1 MKRFATFIFIILC
14 TLQNISAQIL
24 PGANSTEEYLPLLK
38 NKKIALVVN
47 QTSTIGK
54 KHLVDSLLALN
65 VTIVKVFAPEHGFRG
80 TADAGAD
87 IKDGIDKKSG
97 LPIISLYGKKEKPSP
112 EDLFGVDYI
121 VFDIQDV
128 GCRFY
133 TFLSTLHYVLEASA
147 ENNIP
152 VLLLDRPNPNGFYV
166 DGPVLDMKYK
176 SFVGIAPVPI
186 VHGLTFGEYA
196 QMAKGEKWINKN
208 EALNITIIPCKN
220 YTHKSRYKL
229 PIKPSPNLPNE
240 RAVFLYPSLC
250 LFEGTNVSVGRGTPS
265 PFQVIGSPYA
275 KIDSA
280 YKFTPKPQTG
290 ALNPFMKNKLCYG
303 YSLIKYKKELQTE
316 MIGFNLN
323 YLKKMYA
330 SFPDKS
336 KFFLAT
342 NFFEMLAG
350 TDDLRQQ
357 LKNNTS
363 IANIKKS
370 WQPML
375 DEYKKMR
382 KKYLLYTDF

>member
-14 TLQNISAQIL
+14 TIQNISAQIL

-38 NKKIALVVN
+38 NKKVALVVN

-112 EDLFGVDYI
+112 EDLAGVDYI

-147 ENNIP
+147 ENKIP

-280 YKFTPKPQTG
+280 YKFTPKPQAG

-363 IANIKKS
+363 IADIKKS
-370 WQPML
+370 WQPKL